1 MKKILVVEDDIGIQY
16 ILNYTILNEGYEVIS
31 CGSGK
36 ESLNIVETFKPNL
49 IIIDL
54 MLPDISG
61 FNLCRVFSTS
71 YPIIIIS
78 SKNDMMDKLDGLTL
92 GADEYITKPLDMGE
106 VLLKIKNVLKRNS
119 KESRGCNEL

>member
-1 MKKILVVEDDIGIQY
+1 MERILVVEDEIGIQD

-31 CGSGK
+31 CGTGK
-36 ESLNIVETFKPNL
+36 EALNIVETFKPNL
-49 IIIDL
+49 IILDL

-61 FNLCRVFSTS
+61 VNLCRVFSTS

-92 GADEYITKPLDMGE
+92 GADDYITKPFDIRE
-106 VLLKIKNVLKRNS
+106 VLLRIKNVLKKNS
-119 KESRGCNEL
+119 K